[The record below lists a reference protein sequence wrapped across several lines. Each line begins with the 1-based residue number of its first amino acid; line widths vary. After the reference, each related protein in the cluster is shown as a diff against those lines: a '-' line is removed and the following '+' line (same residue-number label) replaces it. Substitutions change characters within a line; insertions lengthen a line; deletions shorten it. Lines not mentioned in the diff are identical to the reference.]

1 MSIAHTAPAT
11 EEVAGANRTGSLLR
25 WIAGGTSAA
34 AVIAAVAIAVW
45 PASEAD
51 KARTDGEQLGEA
63 VNALYAAD
71 TPGEVDGALADVHSA
86 ASDARVH
93 AGDAVYDQVAA
104 QEDALSRAA
113 EGFVGYYTTD
123 SDWDAAVYE
132 NELDIALDDLESNAD
147 DFRTNGPEVQQA
159 FWDGYYST
167 VNGA

>member
-1 MSIAHTAPAT
+1 MSLAH
-11 EEVAGANRTGSLLR
+11 
-25 WIAGGTSAA
+25 IAGGTSLA
-34 AVIAAVAIAVW
+34 AVLAAVAIAVW

-51 KARTDGEQLGEA
+51 KARSDGEQLGEA

-71 TPGEVDGALADVHSA
+71 SPAEVDAALADVHSA

-113 EGFVGYYTTD
+113 EGYVGYYTTD
-123 SDWDAAVYE
+123 DAWEAELYE
-132 NELDIALDDLESNAD
+132 AELDVALDDLESNAE

-159 FWDGYYST
+159 FWDGYSST
-167 VNGA
+167 VST